1 MTMIE
6 HSERRNALNTR
17 ANETPLPVFLSVDGD
32 ITTLLKRHLQS
43 WNASAIL
50 LGGLI
55 IFSPLID
62 GGTTHLPFMIIRLS
76 LLGAALLWMVHQVK
90 EGSIGL
96 PWNRLVPLL
105 VLFLAWSGLTVSW
118 APYKNASMQWFISL
132 LCYVIVFGLVVQGVR
147 TCWVAEQVLA
157 VVMTMGAL
165 EGAFGIVQY
174 LWLGEPRAKGTFFNP
189 NFFATYQVVVLSL
202 VCAQLFFVRENEI
215 NGWRRGLLWAIGAVV
230 FAAFLLGQSRGA
242 LMALVAVAAFIGWY
256 RFGKAALLILILCL
270 IAGVMIPNPLTERM
284 SLISKQDP
292 YAFSRI
298 QIWENS
304 AERIVNKPSGFGLGM
319 YKYASFQ
326 YRFPVEHNIVR
337 YGKRAE
343 SAHNEYLQIAVELGV
358 LGIGLFLIGV
368 VVWMGETRAVLRGPM
383 KPRERGLVVGAAGGV
398 LAILSHGAVDS
409 VFHEPALV
417 ILLVVCGG
425 LVFPFR
431 TFRDSSVTEWRVPF
445 SYHPVRLALLLLS
458 GGLLAVLVIQPA
470 AGWYAS
476 QRGEVEAHAGKH
488 ELALQWYETA
498 SLIDPATSGYHDAAA
513 RTSVQLFHQSGNPE
527 LLVNAVVEEK
537 LALRLNPL
545 DGRFPY
551 RLGTIYGVL
560 AKQSVSGEERAL
572 LLNEAAQAYEKA
584 IQADPY
590 TPLSYFELASI
601 RAPQGREEEAK
612 AWLRQAVA
620 YEPDF
625 LPARLRLA
633 ELSIRGEN
641 SEDARAQFNAIL
653 AAKKKHD
660 GKVLSDL
667 ERQFLD
673 VDPFPLEKALA
684 RWTER

>member
-1 MTMIE
+1 MIE
-6 HSERRNALNTR
+6 YSERCNALN
-17 ANETPLPVFLSVDGD
+17 AEASETSLPVLLSVDGG

-76 LLGAALLWMVHQVK
+76 LLGTALFWMVHQIK
-90 EGSIGL
+90 GGSIGL
-96 PWNRLVPLL
+96 PRNRLSPLL
-105 VLFLAWSGLTVSW
+105 VVFLAWSGLTVLLA

-132 LCYVIVFGLVVQGVR
+132 LCYVILFGLVVQGVR
-147 TCWVAEQVLA
+147 TCRVAEQVLA

-202 VCAQLFFVRENEI
+202 VCARLLLVRENEI
-215 NGWRRGLLWAIGAVV
+215 ERWQRGVLWGIGAVA
-230 FAAFLLGQSRGA
+230 FAAFLLAQSRGA
-242 LMALVAVAAFIGWY
+242 LLALVAVVAFVCWC

-270 IAGVMIPNPLTERM
+270 TAGAVIPNPLTERM

-304 AERIVNKPSGFGLGM
+304 AERIANKPSGYGLGM
-319 YKYASFQ
+319 YKYVSFQ
-326 YRFPVEHNIVR
+326 YRFPVESNIVR
-337 YGKRAE
+337 YGKRPE

-358 LGIGLFLIGV
+358 LGIGLFLMGV
-368 VVWMGETRAVLRGPM
+368 VVWMGEARAVLRGPM

-425 LVFPFR
+425 LVLPSR
-431 TFRDSSVTEWRVPF
+431 LLRDSNMTEWRVPF
-445 SYHPVRLALLLLS
+445 SYHPMRLALLLLS

-488 ELALQWYETA
+488 KLALQWYETA
-498 SLIDPATSGYHDAAA
+498 SLIDPATPGYHDAAA
-513 RTSVQLFHQSGNPE
+513 RTSVQLFYQSGNPQ

-537 LALRLNPL
+537 LAMRLNPL

-551 RLGTIYGVL
+551 RLGTIYSVL
-560 AKQSVSGEERAL
+560 AKQNVSEEERVL
-572 LLNEAAQAYEKA
+572 LLNEAVQAYEQA
-584 IQADPY
+584 VQADPY

-601 RAPQGREEEAK
+601 RVPQGREEEARS
-612 AWLRQAVA
+612 WLRQAVA

-633 ELSIRGEN
+633 ELSIRNGN
-641 SEDARAQFNAIL
+641 IEDARSQFDAIL
-653 AAKKKHD
+653 AAKKKHA

-673 VDPFPLEKALA
+673 VDTFPLGTALA